1 MIEPHTSP
9 NRYYRL
15 LHQKRETELFLSAL
29 RLHIFSELEAWKTVE
44 TITKKTGLNQR
55 NLSLY
60 LNALACIGL
69 LEKDGGLYRNT
80 PESNEFLNEN
90 SPLYLGECLLF
101 REQMMSLAHLDE
113 RVKNGPDVQ
122 IVQNNSGVE
131 VYDFYES
138 ARVSIPEMYSGRVQ
152 SLTAAAERLFADHAP
167 EKILDLGGGNGVLA
181 IELVSAFFGCCGV
194 VFEHPSVARLP
205 ESLIVKRGLSDRISV
220 MKGNFNM
227 DEIGDGYDLIIASGI
242 LDFAKDHLDVLLE
255 KLRQALTPGGYL
267 YIVSHEVSEDYQ
279 APPDSILGWLSSHL
293 DGLDLLLTK
302 EEIERALMKQGFC
315 CMEKSDVGGVFQ
327 GLPGKFYQ
335 VDRNKEEQG

>member
-1 MIEPHTSP
+1 MIKPQTNP
-9 NRYYRL
+9 GRYYRL

-29 RLHIFSELEAWKTVE
+29 RLHIFSELEEWKTVE
-44 TITKKTGLNQR
+44 AVTKKTGLNQR
-55 NLSLY
+55 NLSFY

-69 LEKDGGLYRNT
+69 LEKDGERYRNT
-80 PESNEFLNEN
+80 PESNEFLNE
-90 SPLYLGECLLF
+90 SSSLYLGECLLF
-101 REQMMSLAHLDE
+101 REQMMSLANLDE
-113 RVKNGPDVQ
+113 RVKKGPDVQ

-138 ARVSIPEMYSGRVQ
+138 ARVSISEMYSGRVQ
-152 SLTAAAERLFADHAP
+152 SLKAAAERLFADQAP
-167 EKILDLGGGNGVLA
+167 GKILDLGGGNGVLA
-181 IELVSAFFGCCGV
+181 IELVLSFSRCRGV
-194 VFEHPSVARLP
+194 VFEHPNVARLP
-205 ESLIVKRGLSDRISV
+205 ESLIATRGLSDRISV
-220 MKGNFNM
+220 MKGDFNT

-242 LDFAKDHLDVLLE
+242 LDFAKDHLDALLE

-302 EEIERALMKQGFC
+302 ETMDHALAARGFHC
-315 CMEKSDVGGVFQ
+315 VEESDVGGVFL

-335 VDRNKEEQG
+335 TDQNKGERG